1 MEVVRIEKRILSP
14 TAINTYLSCPR
25 KFYLRYIKKLK
36 TRPSIHLIRGQ
47 IVHKTIERFYQNH
60 PGFLYETALKEI
72 RKELVSIF
80 DDLWGKAENS
90 IENLGLSR
98 EQVEFYYDESRLML
112 LNFSHWFYKNN
123 LPAPEAS
130 EARIFSRNLGLMGI
144 IDAVLR
150 MGEDIILVDYKT
162 SKNAR
167 ITDDMQRQAALY
179 ALLYEDRYGK
189 IPESLWIHFL
199 KLPDDPQPIHIDDEL
214 LYYGKILIES
224 VREKTTSQDEKD
236 YPCTCG
242 GYCERD
248 FNNQTKWT
256 ESKTS
261 SGY

>member
-1 MEVVRIEKRILSP
+1 MVRIEKRILSP

-47 IVHKTIERFYQNH
+47 IVHKTIQRFYQNH
-60 PGFLYETALKEI
+60 PGFLHEMPLAEI
-72 RKELVSIF
+72 RKELVDIF
-80 DDLWGKAENS
+80 DDRWQKSENS
-90 IENLGLSR
+90 IETLGLSH
-98 EQVEFYYDESRLML
+98 EQIEFYYDESRLML

-123 LPAPEAS
+123 LPSPEAS

-144 IDAVLR
+144 IDAVL
-150 MGEDIILVDYKT
+150 MIDDKVVLVDYKT
-162 SKNAR
+162 SKHPR

-179 ALLYEDRYGK
+179 ALLYEDRYGI
-189 IPESLWIHFL
+189 IPESVWIHFL

-214 LYYGKILIES
+214 LHYGKILIGS
-224 VREKTTSQDEKD
+224 VREKTTSQNEKD

-248 FNNQTKWT
+248 FHSGPKWT

-261 SGY
+261 SEY